1 MDLFVQFLLLPLSY
15 LFSIS
20 SLRSH
25 KCLLLSRLTA
35 TRSPQKMTQV
45 NLKVKYPVSPWQ
57 VYSVK
62 NVSVVVTLLAL
73 KVQHT
78 QVLFR

>member
-1 MDLFVQFLLLPLSY
+1 
-15 LFSIS
+15 
-20 SLRSH
+20 
-25 KCLLLSRLTA
+25 
-35 TRSPQKMTQV
+35 MTQV

-57 VYSVK
+57 VYSVT

-78 QVLFR
+78 QVLFAECLSQYANMHTIICCVKDWCPERFEQILLIWSQ